1 MSRIITVR
9 KLAALDLVFHGPRF
23 VVIEFAGAVVLA
35 GGLAILSLRS
45 GLTSPNHPVVWE
57 IALGAYLSS
66 VAVNYIPLLI
76 YTVALAQSGTAREAV
91 AMELEQEQKFK
102 RQYGLQQLLLVVP
115 FAILAIAVAQATTR
129 RATGGS

>member
-1 MSRIITVR
+1 M
-9 KLAALDLVFHGPRF
+9 
-23 VVIEFAGAVVLA
+23 IEFAGAVVLA